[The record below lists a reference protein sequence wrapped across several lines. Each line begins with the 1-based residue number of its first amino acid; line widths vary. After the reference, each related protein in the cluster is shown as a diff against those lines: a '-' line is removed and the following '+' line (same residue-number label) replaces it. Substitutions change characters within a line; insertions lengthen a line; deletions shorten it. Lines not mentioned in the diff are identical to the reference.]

1 MPPPPLPR
9 FSETL
14 FEYQAKRE
22 RAAQQ
27 KAEREAKMKAL
38 REIRDN
44 PDASPADRLRA
55 VELLKEY
62 LA

>member
-1 MPPPPLPR
+1 MTKG
-9 FSETL
+9 ETL
-14 FEYQAKRE
+14 KATYQRKRE
-22 RAAQQ
+22 HAAQR
-27 KAEREAKMKAL
+27 KAEREAQIKAL

-62 LA
+62 MA